1 MSEYIFEYIDND
13 PLILVKLINP
23 LSGKEVEVYAYVD
36 SGSDTIVITREL
48 WDELEIAMYERA
60 NISVVGGVITTWYTL
75 LNVEI
80 IGDMYEY
87 VIVFYQEEGDVLLG
101 RTIIDYYVVTLDGV
115 NSVLTIN
122 KII

>member
-80 IGDMYEY
+80 IGDMYED

>member
-48 WDELEIAMYERA
+48 WYELEIAMYERA